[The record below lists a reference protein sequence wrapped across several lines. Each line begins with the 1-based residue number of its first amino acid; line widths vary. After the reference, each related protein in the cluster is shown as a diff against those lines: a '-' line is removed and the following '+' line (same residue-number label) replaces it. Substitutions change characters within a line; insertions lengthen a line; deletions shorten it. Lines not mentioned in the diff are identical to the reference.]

1 MEDRYDVAI
10 IGGGPG
16 GYVAAIRAAQLGGR
30 VALVER
36 ERVGGVCLNHG
47 CIPTKALLASAERL
61 HVARDA
67 ERFGILGC
75 EGARPDW
82 SRIQQRK
89 AEVVDTLVSGIER
102 LLRDHRIALFPGTA
116 RLEDPRTVHVLLRD
130 GAGEAVLRAGR
141 IILATGSE
149 PASLPVPGAD
159 LPGVLDSRDLLA
171 LSQLPG
177 SLVVIGA
184 GVIGMEMALLF
195 RWLGAEVAVVE
206 MLPNILP
213 PVEPELARRFAT
225 IARQQGI
232 VLQTGARVTEIR
244 QGEDGRLGVV
254 YEGKKGVEVAWG
266 ERVLVATGRRPSDG
280 GLDLERLGIARQGRA
295 IAVNDRLE
303 TSVPGIWAI
312 GDCTGGALLAHRASY
327 HGEVA
332 AENAL
337 GSRRAVD
344 ERAIPYAV
352 YTWPEIAGVGWTAEQ
367 ARAAGRPVAESRFPF
382 TANGRAHTLGETGGQ
397 VRLVY
402 DPGEG
407 TVLGIHI
414 LGPHASELIGE
425 AALAVQARLK
435 VGELAQTV
443 HAHPTL
449 SEALMEAAKA
459 AAHGEAIH
467 VRRQG

>member
-1 MEDRYDVAI
+1 MEEPYDLAI

-47 CIPTKALLASAERL
+47 CIPTKALIASAERL
-61 HVARDA
+61 HAAREA

-75 EGARPDW
+75 ESARPDW
-82 SRIQQRK
+82 GRIQQRK
-89 AEVVDTLVSGIER
+89 AEVVETLVSGVER
-102 LLRDHRIALFPGTA
+102 LLRDHRVALFAGTA
-116 RLEDPRTVHVLLRD
+116 HLEDPRTVHVLSPS
-130 GAGEAVLRAGR
+130 GETAVLHVGR
-141 IILATGSE
+141 VILATGSE
-149 PASLPVPGAD
+149 PSPLPVPGAD

-171 LSQLPG
+171 LPDLPE

-184 GVIGMEMALLF
+184 GVIGMEMAVLF
-195 RWLGAEVAVVE
+195 RWLGAQVTVLE

-213 PVEPELARRFAT
+213 PVEPDLARRFA
-225 IARQQGI
+225 AVVRQQGI
-232 VLQTGARVTEIR
+232 ALQTGARVTEIR

-254 YEGKKGVEVAWG
+254 YEGKKGVETAWG

-280 GLDLERLGIARQGRA
+280 GLDLQRLGIARQGRA
-295 IAVNDRLE
+295 IAVNERLE
-303 TSVPGIWAI
+303 TSVAGVWAI

-337 GSRRAVD
+337 GGQRTVD
-344 ERAIPYAV
+344 EHAIPYAV
-352 YTWPEIAGVGWTAEQ
+352 YTWPEIAGVGWTADQ
-367 ARAAGRPVAESRFPF
+367 ARAAGRPVAEARFPF
-382 TANGRAHTLGETGGQ
+382 TANGRAHTLGETAGQ

-402 DPGEG
+402 DPEEG

-414 LGPHASELIGE
+414 LGPYASELVGE
-425 AALAVQARLK
+425 ATVAVQARLK
-435 VGELAQTV
+435 VKDLAEAV

-459 AAHGEAIH
+459 AAYGEAIH
-467 VRRQG
+467 ART

>member
-1 MEDRYDVAI
+1 MEEPYDLAI

-47 CIPTKALLASAERL
+47 CIPTKALIASAERL
-61 HVARDA
+61 HAAREA

-82 SRIQQRK
+82 GRIQQRK
-89 AEVVDTLVSGIER
+89 AEVVETLVSGVER
-102 LLRDHRIALFPGTA
+102 LLRDHRVALFAGTA
-116 RLEDPRTVHVLLRD
+116 HLEDPRTVHVLSPS
-130 GAGEAVLRAGR
+130 GETAVLHVGR
-141 IILATGSE
+141 VILATGSE
-149 PASLPVPGAD
+149 PSPLPVPGAD

-171 LSQLPG
+171 LPDLPE

-184 GVIGMEMALLF
+184 GVIGMEMAVLF
-195 RWLGAEVAVVE
+195 RWLGAQVTVLE

-213 PVEPELARRFAT
+213 PVEPDLARRFA
-225 IARQQGI
+225 AVVRQQGI
-232 VLQTGARVTEIR
+232 ALQTGARVTEVR

-254 YEGKKGVEVAWG
+254 YEGKKGVETAWG

-280 GLDLERLGIARQGRA
+280 GLDLQRLGIARQGRA
-295 IAVNDRLE
+295 IAVNERLE
-303 TSVPGIWAI
+303 TSVAGVWAI

-337 GSRRAVD
+337 GGQRTVD
-344 ERAIPYAV
+344 EHAIPYAV
-352 YTWPEIAGVGWTAEQ
+352 YTWPEIAGVGWTADQ
-367 ARAAGRPVAESRFPF
+367 ARAAGRPVAEARFPF
-382 TANGRAHTLGETGGQ
+382 TANGRAHTLGETAGQ

-402 DPGEG
+402 DPEEG

-414 LGPHASELIGE
+414 LGPYASELVGE
-425 AALAVQARLK
+425 ATVAVQARLK
-435 VGELAQTV
+435 VKDLAEAV

-459 AAHGEAIH
+459 AAYGEAIH
-467 VRRQG
+467 ART